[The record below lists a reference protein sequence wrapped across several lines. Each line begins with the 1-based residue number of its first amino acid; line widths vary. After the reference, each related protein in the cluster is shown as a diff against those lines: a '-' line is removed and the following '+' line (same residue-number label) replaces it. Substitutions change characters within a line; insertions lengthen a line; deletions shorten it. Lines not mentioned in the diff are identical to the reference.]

1 MMVSHCNPLVTHEA
15 VYNFHDDATG
25 VKAVI
30 AVHST
35 TLGPAAG
42 GCRVLRYDNYASA
55 VRDAMRLSEG
65 MAYKNALAGLPFG
78 GGKAVIMLPE
88 NADSPNFDRTLMF
101 QTFGRWVE
109 SLKGAYVTA
118 EDVGCSVQDMQVVA
132 GETAYVAGLPNRP
145 GFAGGNPAPWTA
157 KGVFGSI
164 QALVRHRFDSDLK
177 DVVVGVQG
185 LGQVGFALCETL
197 HQAGAKLLVSD
208 INEQGPAL
216 AAQRFGAEVV
226 KPDKMLS
233 VSMEV
238 FAPCA
243 LGNILTEESIP
254 QLKSAIICGAANN
267 QLATAMQGQQL
278 ADRGVLY
285 APDYLVNAGGI
296 INVAAEYLRETTDSV
311 ETRVAQIPNRLMQLV
326 RRSEAENTATN
337 ILADRMARDI
347 VAAGQPAKVA

>member
-42 GCRVLRYDNYASA
+42 GCRVLRYDNYADA
-55 VRDAMRLSEG
+55 VEDALRLSEG
-65 MAYKNALAGLPFG
+65 MAYKNALAGLPLG
-78 GGKAVIMLPE
+78 GGKAVIMLPST
-88 NADSPNFDRTLMF
+88 ADAPDFDRTRMF
-101 QTFGRWVE
+101 ETFGRWVQ
-109 SLKGAYVTA
+109 SLDGAYVTA
-118 EDVGCSVQDMQVVA
+118 EDVGCSVEDMQAVRE
-132 GETAYVAGLPNRP
+132 ETEYVAGLPARP

-157 KGVFGSI
+157 KGVFLSI
-164 QALVRHRFDSDLK
+164 EALAAHRFGSGLK

-185 LGQVGFALCETL
+185 LGQVGFALCELL
-197 HQAGAKLLVSD
+197 HDAGAKLLVSD
-208 INEQGPAL
+208 IDAQGPAL
-216 AAQRFGAEVV
+216 AAQRFGAEIV
-226 KPDKMLS
+226 KPEKMQN
-233 VSMEV
+233 VSMDV

-243 LGNILTEESIP
+243 LGGILTEEAIPNLRASIV
-254 QLKSAIICGAANN
+254 CGAANN
-267 QLATAMQGQQL
+267 QLATAMQGRQL

-311 ETRVAQIPNRLMQLV
+311 ETRVAQIPARLMQLV
-326 RRSEAENTATN
+326 RRSETENTATN
-337 ILADRMARDI
+337 LLADRMARDI
-347 VAAGQPAKVA
+347 VAAGQPSKVA

>member
-1 MMVSHCNPLVTHEA
+1 MVSHRNPLMTHEA
-15 VYNFHDDATG
+15 VYNFHDQATG
-25 VKAVI
+25 VQAVI

-42 GCRVLRYDNYASA
+42 GCRVLHYDDYAGA
-55 VRDAMRLSEG
+55 VQDAMRLSEG

-88 NADSPNFDRTLMF
+88 NADAPDFDRNRMF
-101 QTFGRWVE
+101 RTFGRWVD
-109 SLKGAYVTA
+109 SLDGAYVTA
-118 EDVGCSVQDMQVVA
+118 EDVGCSVEDMQMVA
-132 GETAYVAGLPNRP
+132 TETGYVSGLPSRP
-145 GFAGGNPAPWTA
+145 GLAGGNPGPWTA
-157 KGVFGSI
+157 KGVFLSI
-164 QALVRHRFDSDLK
+164 EALVRHRFGSDLK

-185 LGQVGFALCETL
+185 LGHVGFALCELL

-208 INEQGPAL
+208 LNGQAPAL
-216 AAQRFGAEVV
+216 AAQKLGAEIV
-226 KPDKMLS
+226 KPEKMQA
-233 VSMEV
+233 VAMDV

-243 LGNILTEESIP
+243 LGNILTETTIP
-254 QLKSAIICGAANN
+254 LLKAAVVCGAANN

-311 ETRVAQIPNRLMQLV
+311 ESRVAQIPHRLMQLV
-326 RRSEAENTATN
+326 RRSEAEKIATN
-337 ILADRMARDI
+337 VLADRMAQDI
-347 VAAGQPAKVA
+347 VAAGQPSKVA